1 MSKALE
7 QEVADILITSLDG
20 LVSVRTSE
28 QSDTLPEDSLVSVH
42 LEQQTLRMA
51 NLTNLFDNR
60 LGIRL
65 KMHYAGNTKA
75 EMDSAGNAIYDA
87 LTAVSLA
94 NTLNAYEVKLADIRA
109 QVSDNHWERDY
120 NLEVLRVDNAT

>member
-7 QEVADILITSLDG
+7 QEVADILITSLNG
-20 LVSVRTSE
+20 LVPVRTSE
-28 QSDTLPEDSLVSVH
+28 QTDTLPEDSLVSVH
-42 LEQQTLRMA
+42 LEQQTLRLA
-51 NLTNLFDNR
+51 NVTDLFDNR
-60 LGIRL
+60 LNIRL
-65 KMHYAGNTKA
+65 KMHYAGKTKA
-75 EMDSAGNAIYDA
+75 EMDLAGNAIYKA

-94 NTLNAYEVKLADIRA
+94 GSLNAYETKLADTRA

>member
-7 QEVADILITSLDG
+7 QEVADILITSLNG
-20 LVSVRTSE
+20 LVPVRTSE
-28 QSDTLPEDSLVSVH
+28 QTDTLPEDSLISVH
-42 LEQQTLRMA
+42 LEQQTLRLA
-51 NLTNLFDNR
+51 NVTDLFDNR
-60 LGIRL
+60 LNIRL
-65 KMHYAGNTKA
+65 KMHYAGKTKA
-75 EMDSAGNAIYDA
+75 EMDLAGNAIYKA

-94 NTLNAYEVKLADIRA
+94 GSLNAYETKLADTRA

>member
-7 QEVADILITSLDG
+7 QEVADILITSLNG
-20 LVSVRTSE
+20 LVPVRTSE
-28 QSDTLPEDSLVSVH
+28 QTDTLPEDSLVSVH
-42 LEQQTLRMA
+42 LEQQTLRLA
-51 NLTNLFDNR
+51 NVTDLFDNR
-60 LGIRL
+60 LNIRL
-65 KMHYAGNTKA
+65 KMHYAGKTKA
-75 EMDSAGNAIYDA
+75 EMDLAGNAIYKA

-94 NTLNAYEVKLADIRA
+94 GSLNAYGTTLADTRA

>member
-20 LVSVRTSE
+20 LVPVRTSE